1 MGQQHSTELACT
13 ATGTTQAHEYGS
25 ASVDQELFG
34 ATGNERGWSGSVRIR
49 QGAAG
54 PEECDG
60 KHVVFV
66 TVLRTR
72 QRSLMRTGTPT
83 VLDDCVSDL
92 KPTWS
97 GQVVSHVW
105 DT

>member
-1 MGQQHSTELACT
+1 MGQQHSTELAC
-13 ATGTTQAHEYGS
+13 AASGTTQAHEYGS
-25 ASVDQELFG
+25 ASVDQKLFS
-34 ATGNERGWSGSVRIR
+34 ATRNERGWSGSVRIG

-72 QRSLMRTGTPT
+72 
-83 VLDDCVSDL
+83 
-92 KPTWS
+92 
-97 GQVVSHVW
+97 
-105 DT
+105 